1 MREFPY
7 KWIRF
12 EAFLIRLDFFQFIFE
27 LSILRMRK
35 GRFVHKMY
43 TILYF
48 VFESFNSEA
57 SVWSYCVYAAIASH
71 TALQQLCS
79 PKKSRQMVTPTLL
92 RPRTTPKEPECNVSL
107 ERLAFIATTL

>member
-35 GRFVHKMY
+35 GRFVYKMY
-43 TILYF
+43 IILYF
-48 VFESFNSEA
+48 VFDCSNSEA
-57 SVWSYCVYAAIASH
+57 SVVILRVGSDCSAYCSTATQFAKYRGRWSLPPFSAQEL
-71 TALQQLCS
+71 LQRSQS
-79 PKKSRQMVTPTLL
+79 AM
-92 RPRTTPKEPECNVSL
+92 
-107 ERLAFIATTL
+107 